1 MSSRARL
8 AASRCI
14 FSVGQLAHWMKSLF
28 HHMGNYPDA
37 VRFWFFVQM
46 QRNSPRTR
54 GPTDARKFLV
64 DRPLWFRG
72 CTKRRRAPT
81 LRPLKQRKNAS
92 RLLVHRRSHPK
103 WLPRPPRSPPS
114 SSTAPSPV
122 RTAPFP
128 VHRVSRVF
136 RVSRTHRDP
145 TDPETRP
152 EERPRASSASV
163 SVHTASVNTS
173 VSCLPSSRSRTSRR
187 ARPGR
192 RFRVGDRVVRFSQ
205 QPSRGFLHLLSV
217 D

>member
-54 GPTDARKFLV
+54 GLTDARKFLV

-128 VHRVSRVF
+128 VHRFSRVF

-163 SVHTASVNTS
+163 SVHTASIKTS

-192 RFRVGDRVVRFSQ
+192 RFRVGDRVGRFSQ